1 MSDNQKSTEIDE
13 DGEYDSFDCQC
24 LMSSYTSSLQ
34 KAYLCSTCTRDESDA
49 LSQCHRN
56 SSLTKM
62 VCCRFTWCI
71 LIRLDVSQQLG
82 NADEVSLLQIFK
94 PRERSVEI
102 LRQVKDLLRHL
113 NDVLLFTFRHLN

>member
-1 MSDNQKSTEIDE
+1 
-13 DGEYDSFDCQC
+13 
-24 LMSSYTSSLQ
+24 
-34 KAYLCSTCTRDESDA
+34 
-49 LSQCHRN
+49 
-56 SSLTKM
+56 M

-71 LIRLDVSQQLG
+71 LFRLGVSQQLG
-82 NADEVSLLQIFK
+82 DTDEVSLLQIFK